1 MSEQTCG
8 ACRWGRE
15 PSSTYMWKDWI
26 ECTCIPKIP
35 TSWDKYQLFDRV
47 HPVHKDTTGCPCWEP
62 VQSTATG
69 EVRDASQQ

>member
-26 ECTCIPKIP
+26 ECTCIPKIRFLKI
-35 TSWDKYQLFDRV
+35 TV
-47 HPVHKDTTGCPCWEP
+47 
-62 VQSTATG
+62 
-69 EVRDASQQ
+69 